1 MFIKKRISTAITAAA
16 ATTMMMVMMMS
27 ASTTEASLT
36 PDEVMGDWKLVELY
50 DDQNQPVEIPDAP
63 SDDGFVL
70 HLTKKQQEQQSG
82 GGDDDDDDDDGKTLS
97 LYTKIGNNM
106 GGIMLLVD
114 DETNDVKEQ
123 TIKVGPLRSTMMMPP
138 PQIFALEQYLTKYLS
153 TMDTL
158 KLNDDGDELVMLGSG
173 RIICQNVAKAAV

>member
-1 MFIKKRISTAITAAA
+1 MAAMMMMA
-16 ATTMMMVMMMS
+16 ATT
-27 ASTTEASLT
+27 TTTTASLT
-36 PDEVMGDWKLVELY
+36 PDEVMGDWKLVELF
-50 DDQNQPVEIPDAP
+50 DDQNEPVEIPDAP

-70 HLTKKQQEQQSG
+70 HLTEKQG
-82 GGDDDDDDDDGKTLS
+82 AGDGDNDDDDGKTLS

-114 DETNDVKEQ
+114 DETNSNNEQ

-138 PQIFALEQYLTKYLS
+138 PQIFALETYLTKYLS

-158 KLNDDGDELVMLGSG
+158 KLNDDGDELVLLGTG
-173 RIICQNVAKAAV
+173 RIVCQNVAKAAV